1 MVNNLDTIVVS
12 SRIRLARN
20 LENYVFP
27 NKLLKTDANEVIAEI
42 FDVLDK
48 NENYKIKD
56 LSQTVLLS
64 LKEKHLISDM
74 LVNRADKGALSLSHD
89 EQVCIM
95 INEEEHIREQCIL
108 KGLNLSEALD
118 RLNEVDD
125 LLLEKLPIAYSS
137 EYGFLTAC
145 PTNLG
150 TGMRASVMLFLPAL
164 IISNSFDG
172 ITQVLSKIGLTV
184 RGNYGEGSESEGF
197 VIQVSNSQTLGL
209 DEQQIISNVET
220 AVLKICEKEE
230 LARQELLETNYDQL
244 KDKVLRCYGILK
256 YAYKID
262 EHEAIKLLSQLKFG
276 VSLGL
281 IENLNIESIDKLLE
295 DVHENCLKLIMDNEN
310 LNLNIFRASYISKNI

>member
-1 MVNNLDTIVVS
+1 MVDNLDTIVVS

-27 NKLLKTDANEVIAEI
+27 SKLGKSDASNVIAQV
-42 FDVLDK
+42 FDVLSEY
-48 NENYKIKD
+48 ENYKISD
-56 LSQTVLLS
+56 LSQTILFS

-74 LVNRADKGALSLSHD
+74 LVKNGEKGALSLSHD
-89 EQVCIM
+89 EQISIM

-118 RLNEVDD
+118 RLNEIDD

-137 EYGFLTAC
+137 ELGFLTSC

-172 ITQVLSKIGLTV
+172 ITEVLSKIGLTV
-184 RGNYGEGSESEGF
+184 RGNYGEGSDSEGF

-209 DEQQIISNVET
+209 DEHQIINNVET
-220 AVLKICEKEE
+220 AVLKICEKES
-230 LARQELLETNYDQL
+230 LARNELLTTKYDDL
-244 KDKVLRCYGILK
+244 KDKVQRCYGTLK
-256 YAYKID
+256 FAHKIN

-276 VSLGL
+276 ISLGL
-281 IENLNIESIDKLLE
+281 IDQTNIEVVDKLLE
-295 DVHENCLKLIMDNEN
+295 DVHDNCLKLIMDNDLQN
-310 LNLNIFRASYISKNI
+310 LDIFRASYISKNI

>member
-1 MVNNLDTIVVS
+1 MVDNLDTIVVS

-27 NKLLKTDANEVIAEI
+27 SKISKSDAGKVIAQV
-42 FDVLDK
+42 FDVLSSY
-48 NENYKIKD
+48 ENYKITD
-56 LSQTVLLS
+56 LSPTILLS

-74 LVNRADKGALSLSHD
+74 LVKNGEKGALSLSHD
-89 EQVCIM
+89 EQISIM

-118 RLNEVDD
+118 RLNEIDD
-125 LLLEKLPIAYSS
+125 LLLEKLPIAYNS
-137 EYGFLTAC
+137 ELGFLTSC

-172 ITQVLSKIGLTV
+172 ITEVLSKIGLTV
-184 RGNYGEGSESEGF
+184 RGNYGEGSDSEGF

-209 DEQQIISNVET
+209 DEQQIIGNVET
-220 AVLKICEKEE
+220 AVLKICEKES
-230 LARQELLETNYDQL
+230 LARSELLSTKYDDL
-244 KDKVLRCYGILK
+244 KDKVQRCYGTLK
-256 YAYKID
+256 YAHKID

-276 VSLGL
+276 ISLGL
-281 IENLNIESIDKLLE
+281 INHTTIDMVDKLLE
-295 DVHENCLKLIMDNEN
+295 DVHENCLKLIMDNDGQN
-310 LNLNIFRASYISKNI
+310 LDIFRASYISKNI